1 MFNKTSFKGKPG
13 SPDQERPDGELVWCH
28 AADASHA
35 EIALRLGDRLTNE
48 RPDVHLLLTTADNLT
63 PPQRLSV
70 SARRTMLP
78 SETNGSARQFLD
90 HWSPDVCVWTAGDI
104 RPVLLS
110 HAHRRNI
117 PLYLV
122 DAVHSRLSG
131 LGWRWVPNGHR
142 SAFKLFERIM
152 ARDTATEVMLRN
164 KLGVPDMR
172 ITTGGPLWQESK
184 PIRCNE
190 DEREELSQL
199 LLGRPAW
206 LGAHLHEEEVQTVL
220 VAHLDVIRA
229 SHRTVLI
236 LCPDTPKGVEKARRC
251 LVNTG
256 LRYVEWNEG
265 GLPDE
270 TTQVILADD
279 PEDLGLWYRLAP
291 ITFMGSSLITEAF
304 GSDPNEPAAHG
315 SAILYGPNVRQYLE
329 TYSRFAKVGAARIV
343 RDSATLAVA
352 VQRLIPADQSAA
364 MAHAAWD
371 VATQSAAIMDR
382 IVVMILDALDRGK
395 AS

>member
-1 MFNKTSFKGKPG
+1 M
-13 SPDQERPDGELVWCH
+13 
-28 AADASHA
+28 
-35 EIALRLGDRLTNE
+35 
-48 RPDVHLLLTTADNLT
+48 
-63 PPQRLSV
+63 
-70 SARRTMLP
+70 
-78 SETNGSARQFLD
+78 
-90 HWSPDVCVWTAGDI
+90 
-104 RPVLLS
+104 
-110 HAHRRNI
+110 
-117 PLYLV
+117 
-122 DAVHSRLSG
+122 
-131 LGWRWVPNGHR
+131 
-142 SAFKLFERIM
+142 
-152 ARDTATEVMLRN
+152 
-164 KLGVPDMR
+164 
-172 ITTGGPLWQESK
+172 
-184 PIRCNE
+184 
-190 DEREELSQL
+190 
-199 LLGRPAW
+199 
-206 LGAHLHEEEVQTVL
+206 
-220 VAHLDVIRA
+220 
-229 SHRTVLI
+229 
-236 LCPDTPKGVEKARRC
+236 
-251 LVNTG
+251 
-256 LRYVEWNEG
+256 RYVEWNEG

-382 IVVMILDALDRGK
+382 IVAMILDALDRGK